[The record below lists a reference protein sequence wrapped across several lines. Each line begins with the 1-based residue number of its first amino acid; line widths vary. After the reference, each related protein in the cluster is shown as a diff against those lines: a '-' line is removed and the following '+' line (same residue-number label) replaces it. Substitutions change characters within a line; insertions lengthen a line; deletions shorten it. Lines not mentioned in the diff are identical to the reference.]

1 MEKNCRP
8 LAIIPN
14 NYKKIVKIMTTTRP
28 TAGILSLATY
38 IPRAYHDADYIAANS
53 DTPAD
58 IIRTK
63 LGWYQKN
70 VPGPG
75 DGTVAMG
82 IKAARKALYYSGLA
96 PERHRPGDLERGRG
110 QGIPQLACGP
120 ENSERVGLHRAWSF
134 DMQQRCGTTLV
145 ALKLARDMIRADD
158 KLKNILVVSGYRN
171 SDLIHYPNSRVR
183 WMYYLAAGG
192 AACVIQRNCPKNEI
206 LDGHCISDGSFAWDV
221 YVPSGGSASPMTA
234 KDLQG
239 NRQYLDVMDPE
250 GMKDR
255 LERLSLSNWMLCI
268 DRVLEKCGY
277 QRSDVDYLA
286 TLLVKKSA
294 HDYLVDQLGID
305 PEQTRY
311 LAEFGHHGQNDQ
323 ILSLELALEENRLKD
338 GDLVLMIS
346 AGIGY
351 AWNATALRWGKTT

>member
-1 MEKNCRP
+1 MSDPDAK
-8 LAIIPN
+8 
-14 NYKKIVKIMTTTRP
+14 
-28 TAGILSLATY
+28 AGLLSLATY
-38 IPRAYHDADYIAANS
+38 IPRAFHDADYIAS
-53 DTPAD
+53 RCDTPAD

-82 IKAARKALYYSGLA
+82 VKAARKALYYSGLS
-96 PERHRPGDLERGRG
+96 PDDIDLVIWSGEEVKEYRNW
-110 QGIPQLACGP
+110 PAGP
-120 ENSERVGLHRAWSF
+120 KIQKELGLKKAWSF

-145 ALKLARDMIRADD
+145 ALKLARDMIRSDD
-158 KLKNILVVSGYRN
+158 RLNNILVVTGYRN
-171 SDLIHYPNSRVR
+171 SDLIHYPNARVR

-192 AACVIQRNCPKNEI
+192 AACLVQRNCPKNEI
-206 LDGHCISDGSFAWDV
+206 LEGHFMSDGSFAWDV
-221 YVPSGGSASPMTA
+221 YVPEGGSAAPMTREGLE
-234 KDLQG
+234 KG
-239 NRQYLDVMDPE
+239 HQYLDVMDPE

-255 LERLSLSNWMLCI
+255 LERLSLSNWLVCI
-268 DRVLEKCGY
+268 DHALAKGGFAR
-277 QRSDVDYLA
+277 RDVDYLA
-286 TLLVKKSA
+286 TLLVKRSA
-294 HDYLVDQLGID
+294 HDFLLDQLGLE

-323 ILSLELALEENRLKD
+323 ILSLELGIEEGRLKD

-351 AWNATALRWGKTT
+351 AWDALTLRWGK

>member
-1 MEKNCRP
+1 MP
-8 LAIIPN
+8 PPN
-14 NYKKIVKIMTTTRP
+14 V

-38 IPRAYHDADYIAANS
+38 LPRSHHDADYIAS
-53 DTPAD
+53 QCETPAD

-82 IKAARKALYYSGLA
+82 IKAARKALYYSGLDSS
-96 PERHRPGDLERGRG
+96 EIDLVIWSGEEIKEFRSW
-110 QGIPQLACGP
+110 PVGP
-120 ENSERVGLHRAWSF
+120 KIQKELDLTKAWSF

-145 ALKLARDMIRADD
+145 GMKRARDMIRADECI
-158 KLKNILVVSGYRN
+158 NTVLVATGYRN
-171 SDLIHYPNSRVR
+171 SDLIHYPNPRVR

-192 AACVIQRNCPKNEI
+192 AACVIQRDCPKNEI
-206 LDGHCISDGSFAWDV
+206 LESHFISDGSFAWDV
-221 YVPSGGSASPMTA
+221 YVPQGGSAEAISVEGL
-234 KDLQG
+234 KEG
-239 NRQYLDVMDPE
+239 KQYLDVMDPQ
-250 GMKDR
+250 GMKER
-255 LERLSLSNWMLCI
+255 LEKLSLSNWLLCI
-268 DRVLEKCGY
+268 DRALAKSGLK
-277 QRSDVDYLA
+277 RADVDYLA
-286 TLLVKKSA
+286 MLLVKRSA
-294 HDYLVDQLGID
+294 HDYLIDQLGLK

-323 ILSLELALEENRLKD
+323 LLSLDLAVEEDRLKE

-351 AWNATALRWGKTT
+351 AWNALTLRWGLRLNKED